1 MSDDPTDEVPPQRTP
16 EWDRPPRLR
25 VLRWLAVASF
35 VVFAMY
41 FLLDS
46 EPVRKFAL
54 VGMIAALLAVVFT
67 YVVRL
72 DGDDRPGPWPN

>member
-1 MSDDPTDEVPPQRTP
+1 MTDEPMDEVPSQRTP
-16 EWDRPPRLR
+16 KRDRPPRLR

-35 VVFAMY
+35 SVFAMY

-54 VGMIAALLAVVFT
+54 VGMIAALLAVIFT
-67 YVVRL
+67 YVVRIDGGDHL
-72 DGDDRPGPWPN
+72 DR